1 MGTQPVH
8 RGPRKHR
15 SSAQHYS
22 LGVGIL
28 PRTTGPAAVGL
39 SPLVPI
45 LLKEHLLYVGVTS
58 MS

>member
-28 PRTTGPAAVGL
+28 PRMIGPAAAGL